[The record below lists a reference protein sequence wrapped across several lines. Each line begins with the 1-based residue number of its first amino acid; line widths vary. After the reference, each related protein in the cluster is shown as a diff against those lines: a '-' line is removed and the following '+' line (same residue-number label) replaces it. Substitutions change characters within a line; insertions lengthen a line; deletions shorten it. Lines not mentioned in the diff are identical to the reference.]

1 MQQGKSA
8 PVPTYLGCLLP
19 RDSSSSV
26 MLDGQPANTQ
36 LQPQAA
42 PACALYANVLT
53 PPPSFHRDDAHIQD
67 RGREGKQLQEGM
79 GRDMHTHCTPP
90 SCIPQQPSFSGTES
104 STSSSRPLPSHPP
117 PSSTASAANR
127 PTLFPPPPSD
137 RRRRRRVPNLQQP
150 PNLPASPQ
158 GAPECDIQ
166 STFRGR
172 DNATPDLSRPLQIW
186 LEQGHS
192 DSSSMPSSSSSSGRH
207 NQPTS
212 HSHSMQASSTTIS
225 PLHSPYNVQHHQTE
239 EASLLSPMLNE
250 EQGFNDLVGDEEQL
264 QQQDFSLFTFD
275 EDDLQG
281 SDPCDTLSNIS
292 SSSKSSNVNS
302 SSKSSSIEGA
312 SSSRNIINMSSSS
325 SSSSSTTSP
334 ELYGAALEGLM
345 KACGSLEELGQVYT
359 QHVASMNPIH
369 VSSMLS
375 KVRLL
380 MRAH

>member
-1 MQQGKSA
+1 
-8 PVPTYLGCLLP
+8 
-19 RDSSSSV
+19 
-26 MLDGQPANTQ
+26 
-36 LQPQAA
+36 
-42 PACALYANVLT
+42 
-53 PPPSFHRDDAHIQD
+53 
-67 RGREGKQLQEGM
+67 
-79 GRDMHTHCTPP
+79 
-90 SCIPQQPSFSGTES
+90 
-104 STSSSRPLPSHPP
+104 
-117 PSSTASAANR
+117 
-127 PTLFPPPPSD
+127 
-137 RRRRRRVPNLQQP
+137 
-150 PNLPASPQ
+150 
-158 GAPECDIQ
+158 
-166 STFRGR
+166 
-172 DNATPDLSRPLQIW
+172 
-186 LEQGHS
+186 
-192 DSSSMPSSSSSSGRH
+192 
-207 NQPTS
+207 
-212 HSHSMQASSTTIS
+212 
-225 PLHSPYNVQHHQTE
+225 
-239 EASLLSPMLNE
+239 MLNE